1 MISGTA
7 MELVFRATT
16 PRDDAAA
23 PGEIYILPRGSDA
36 QRRDLAVFV
45 VDRGIAA
52 LLQGTGPITRIV
64 IPCDTTRPTLDD
76 MMAAAF
82 VRRLIEGT
90 ELPAGAAV
98 FAKYAALA
106 REGLQPGDMPLESS
120 MEGIFLSIRNNAT
133 GDLSNPT
140 AAASFLGDWQRME
153 QTILKAADAGKD
165 PFVTNLFG
173 DSAQFAR
180 ERTFL
185 KKDENV
191 YREDVRRGQ
200 QWIVQIPGGPPSSAM
215 LVLDQPKSLLWKYW
229 SRRDNS
235 APVGGSY
242 LLLVVNWGKGH
253 WVISTDPI
261 QRIGIKELADKL
273 QEAEAAKGAAV
284 EDPWFDGAPFGHTL
298 VAAPKSGT
306 QLDDR
311 DVQAII
317 KKWSKAK
324 PVTDVRKYVAKH
336 IGKIVGGAGVTVF
349 VSVLAS
355 ILASR
360 FNNPPPITSRSGNEL
375 PASTRSD
382 DKEPVD
388 FEARGSVLPDQ
399 AIQDLKSEGIHVPG
413 YAVIVGVGEPQGD
426 FPELKNSCRTA
437 RQFYVLLRDVY
448 GFSPANMRLLC
459 DKPKDPDDSEDPDIP
474 ADAMPTKMMVEKAI
488 NDVGGQTARY
498 ADGNRTNFIF
508 FYGGH
513 GDPREVA
520 GQPKIGYLVL
530 SGYNPTDADDTGFD
544 MSYLVSF
551 VSHRVV
557 SSHQIMLVDCCYS
570 GFITTARGPYK
581 TNVSDIYSM
590 WKQKARIVITAG
602 TAKQESWD
610 AGRKPLFTG
619 NLLQAL
625 TPDSTGRMPADFN
638 GDGIVTDD
646 ELFKYL
652 HEVVSQ
658 EAHDLPIPGYHEL
671 TPQYLRAL
679 PDSDDDVGQFLF
691 IPANLTAGNH

>member
-1 MISGTA
+1 
-7 MELVFRATT
+7 MELLFR
-16 PRDDAAA
+16 AAA
-23 PGEIYILPRGSDA
+23 PSDQAIAAGEIYILPRGADA
-36 QRRDLAVFV
+36 GRRDLALFV
-45 VDRGIAA
+45 VEHGITG
-52 LLQGTGPITRIV
+52 LLQGAGPIKRII

-82 VRRLIEGT
+82 VERLIEGSG
-90 ELPAGAAV
+90 LPTGAAA
-98 FAKYAALA
+98 FGKYAALA

-120 MEGIFLSIRNNAT
+120 MEGIFLSIRNNAP
-133 GDLSNPT
+133 GDLSDPN
-140 AAASFLGDWQRME
+140 AARQFLGDWQRIA
-153 QTILKAADAGKD
+153 QTILKAADSGKD

-185 KKDENV
+185 KKDQDV

-200 QWIVQIPGGPPSSAM
+200 QWIVQLPGGPPSSAM
-215 LVLDQPKSLLWKYW
+215 LILDQPKSLLWKYW
-229 SRRDNS
+229 SRKDTD

-242 LLLVVNWGKGH
+242 LLLVVNWGKGQ
-253 WVISTDPI
+253 WVISTDPV
-261 QRIGIKELADKL
+261 QRLAIKELAEKL
-273 QEAEAAKGAAV
+273 QQSESAKDAKDAAA
-284 EDPWFDGAPFGHTL
+284 DPWFDGAPFGHTL
-298 VAAPKSGT
+298 VAAPRAGT
-306 QLDDR
+306 KLADK
-311 DVQAII
+311 DVLAII
-317 KKWSKAK
+317 KKWAKAR
-324 PVTDVRKYVAKH
+324 PVDDVRKYIATH
-336 IGKIVGGAGVTVF
+336 IGKIIGGAVVTTVVTVI
-349 VSVLAS
+349 AS
-355 ILASR
+355 ILATRISTQ
-360 FNNPPPITSRSGNEL
+360 PTVVSRSDSS
-375 PASTRSD
+375 PSASTRPD

-399 AIQDLKSEGIHVPG
+399 AVQDLKSQGIHVPG

-448 GFSPANMRLLC
+448 GFSPSNMRLLY
-459 DKPKDPDDSEDPDIP
+459 DKPKDPDDPEDPDIP
-474 ADAMPTKMMVEKAI
+474 ADGMPTKVMVEKAI
-488 NDVGGQTARY
+488 NDIGAQTARY
-498 ADGNRTNFIF
+498 ADGNRTNFVF

-520 GQPKIGYLVL
+520 GQPKLGYMVL
-530 SGYNPTDADDTGFD
+530 SGYSPADADDTGFD

-581 TNVSDIYSM
+581 TDVSDIYSM
-590 WKQKARIVITAG
+590 WKEKARIVITAG
-602 TAKQESWD
+602 TAKQQSWD
-610 AGRKPLFTG
+610 AGRKPIFTG
-619 NLLQAL
+619 NLLRAL
-625 TPDSTGRMPADFN
+625 TPDATGHMPADFN

-652 HEVVSQ
+652 HQVVPE
-658 EAHDLPIPGYHEL
+658 EAHNLPIPGYHEL

-691 IPANLTAGNH
+691 IPANLTAESK